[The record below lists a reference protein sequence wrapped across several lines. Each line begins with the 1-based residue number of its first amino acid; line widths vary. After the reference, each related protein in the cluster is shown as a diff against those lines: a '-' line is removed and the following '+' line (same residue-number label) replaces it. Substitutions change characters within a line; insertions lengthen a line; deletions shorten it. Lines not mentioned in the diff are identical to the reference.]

1 MFGLLKAMGML
12 QYMLEYLFFILAV
25 DTPNIGPKTVF
36 TSTLEAQFRAS
47 IANSVRFDGKNS
59 SVHHRE
65 SLYFSGIWQALIVS
79 IVQWIGNV
87 SVSVTNGDHRT

>member
-1 MFGLLKAMGML
+1 MWSQVDYVWSFIGYRYASV
-12 QYMLEYLFFILAV
+12 YVRIPFFIPAV

-36 TSTLEAQFRAS
+36 ITRSEAQFRAS

-65 SLYFSGIWQALIVS
+65 SL
-79 IVQWIGNV
+79 
-87 SVSVTNGDHRT
+87 

>member
-1 MFGLLKAMGML
+1 MFGLLKAIGML
-12 QYMLEYLFFILAV
+12 QYMFEYLFFIPAV

-47 IANSVRFDGKNS
+47 IANLVRFDGKNS

-65 SLYFSGIWQALIVS
+65 SLYFSGIW
-79 IVQWIGNV
+79 
-87 SVSVTNGDHRT
+87 